1 MELSKQKQQE
11 AKKLG
16 VTVQYL
22 VMADLCA
29 AGYSEADA
37 YEIAF
42 PDNAALAAQ
51 QNASIRKNIAE
62 SQKFRRLLE
71 ARRDRARAAEASSY
85 DGEIEL
91 IGAEETAKEILKVA
105 QKMDQGSKERGEMFM
120 KYADLIRR
128 NEQGTEDVTEA
139 ISFGLPLKCNQC
151 PLLYSYNEQ
160 MRRQEDGREIRP
172 VEMDRVIRLSRK
184 IIQAATDAE

>member
-37 YEIAF
+37 YEVAF

-51 QNASIRKNIAE
+51 QNTSIRKNIAE
-62 SQKFRRLLE
+62 SAKFRRLLE
-71 ARRDRARAAEASSY
+71 ERRERLRQY
-85 DGEIEL
+85 DPVPYGEIEL

-128 NEQGTEDVTEA
+128 NEQGTEDVTDA

-151 PLLYSYNEQ
+151 PLLYSYNEE
-160 MRRQEDGREIRP
+160 MRRQEDGKEIRP
-172 VEMDRVIRLSRK
+172 VEMERVIRLSRK
-184 IIQAATDAE
+184 IIQAAADAE

>member
-37 YEIAF
+37 YEVAF

-51 QNASIRKNIAE
+51 QNTSIRKNISE
-62 SQKFRRLLE
+62 SAKFRRLLE
-71 ARRDRARAAEASSY
+71 ERRERLRQY
-85 DGEIEL
+85 DPVPYGEIEL

-128 NEQGTEDVTEA
+128 NEQGTEDVTDA

-151 PLLYSYNEQ
+151 PLLYSYNEE
-160 MRRQEDGREIRP
+160 MRRQEDGKEIRP
-172 VEMDRVIRLSRK
+172 VEMERVIRLSRK
-184 IIQAATDAE
+184 IIQAAADAE

>member
-37 YEIAF
+37 YEVAF

-51 QNASIRKNIAE
+51 QNTSIRKNIAE
-62 SQKFRRLLE
+62 SAKFRRLLE
-71 ARRDRARAAEASSY
+71 ERRERLRQSEQVPY
-85 DGEIEL
+85 GEIEL

-128 NEQGTEDVTEA
+128 NEQGTEDVTDA

-151 PLLYSYNEQ
+151 PLLYSYNEE
-160 MRRQEDGREIRP
+160 MRRQDDGREIRP
-172 VEMDRVIRLSRK
+172 VEMERVIRLSRK
-184 IIQAATDAE
+184 IIQAAADAE